1 MSADQNIKE
10 QDARAGKKAAEIEEQ
25 AQIDVSKIKTRAA
38 AVNTARHAKAIT
50 VEAQA
55 RVEDALKEAGERA
68 AEAAAEEE
76 DEAKKTLED
85 YEDKKDAVM
94 DKILVAKGEQSTARV
109 EETQA
114 KMLMVSAKRKYNKIM
129 SEIKR
134 VNAKRTSSLQVLAR
148 QCVCPGVSVC
158 VRSLPLNGQ
167 SAVQVLDAA
176 EAKKAAV
183 ETEGK
188 IAELV
193 CADLRK
199 FSVLLARSVGAIG
212 WRKKVAHGS

>member
-1 MSADQNIKE
+1 VQVSADQNIKE

-25 AQIDVSKIKTRAA
+25 AMIDVSKIKARAA

-50 VEAQA
+50 IEAQA

-85 YEDKKDAVM
+85 YEDKKAAVL
-94 DKILVAKGEQSTARV
+94 DKILVEKGEESTARV
-109 EETQA
+109 EETQS
-114 KMLMVSAKRKYNKIM
+114 KMLMMSAQRKYNKIM
-129 SEIKR
+129 AEIKR
-134 VNAKRTSSLQVLAR
+134 VNEKRKSSL
-148 QCVCPGVSVC
+148 
-158 VRSLPLNGQ
+158 
-167 SAVQVLDAA
+167 QVLDAA

-193 CADLRK
+193 GPC
-199 FSVLLARSVGAIG
+199 LAGGALPSRARLAGGASRSRA
-212 WRKKVAHGS
+212 A

>member
-114 KMLMVSAKRKYNKIM
+114 KMLMISAKRKYNKIM

-134 VNAKRTSSLQVLAR
+134 VNAKRKSSLQVLAR
-148 QCVCPGVSVC
+148 EWVCPGVCIC
-158 VRSLPLNGQ
+158 VSY
-167 SAVQVLDAA
+167 
-176 EAKKAAV
+176 
-183 ETEGK
+183 
-188 IAELV
+188 
-193 CADLRK
+193 
-199 FSVLLARSVGAIG
+199 AIPT
-212 WRKKVAHGS
+212 S